1 MLAAGAVVTWFVWPQ
16 SGPAKPPAVGIAT
29 VRGGTLF
36 QVAGGFREG
45 VIRRLFSLWPLQR
58 FWGPGRIATRPTAR
72 KPRPAPRRGTA
83 PPKTAR
89 RRPPKRARPQRA
101 KGARAHRRDRRLQSE
116 RARLFESAMPAGLH
130 VRARGSVRMVWP
142 RGALRPGRRP
152 SRPRGRRLRGR
163 LHRRRIRRQ
172 FEPDGARGIVQVH
185 LRFRTRICTDPM
197 VAVFGDNQCVPAN
210 HVAREDLRLH
220 PRVEL
225 DVQRRWPVRRSHV
238 APATHRRRFVRAG
251 GRAERASDASV
262 GAHGAHLRVQTSAG
276 CGGLPR
282 TRGLRGPA
290 DVGVPGQTLCLEE
303 RRNGLHRVVGY
314 SLPHVYYAG
323 LLDTRGCS
331 LRHLWVRLTRE
342 RVVLADRRHDVHH
355 VRLPGTGWNLP
366 NLAVG
371 HCNVVGSGQIGMKTS
386 VSGGAQ
392 SDFPGSA
399 ASTGSV
405 SPDPS
410 MAVTVCCSQ

>member
-1 MLAAGAVVTWFVWPQ
+1 
-16 SGPAKPPAVGIAT
+16 
-29 VRGGTLF
+29 
-36 QVAGGFREG
+36 
-45 VIRRLFSLWPLQR
+45 
-58 FWGPGRIATRPTAR
+58 
-72 KPRPAPRRGTA
+72 
-83 PPKTAR
+83 
-89 RRPPKRARPQRA
+89 
-101 KGARAHRRDRRLQSE
+101 
-116 RARLFESAMPAGLH
+116 
-130 VRARGSVRMVWP
+130 MVWP

-185 LRFRTRICTDPM
+185 LRFRTRGLHGPHGRGLWRQPVCPGQPVWRGRTC
-197 VAVFGDNQCVPAN
+197 G
-210 HVAREDLRLH
+210 LH

-303 RRNGLHRVVGY
+303 RRNGLHRVVGLFPASRLLRGAPRY
-314 SLPHVYYAG
+314 PRLLP
-323 LLDTRGCS
+323 
-331 LRHLWVRLTRE
+331 RHLWVRLTRE

-355 VRLPGTGWNLP
+355 VRLLGYRIEPTESRRGTLQRRRKRPDLGHEDVGLGRSP
-366 NLAVG
+366 VRLHGECSEHGIGLA
-371 HCNVVGSGQIGMKTS
+371 
-386 VSGGAQ
+386 
-392 SDFPGSA
+392 
-399 ASTGSV
+399 GSV
-405 SPDPS
+405 DGRDGLLLTVIEAIPTIGPFSP
-410 MAVTVCCSQ
+410 A